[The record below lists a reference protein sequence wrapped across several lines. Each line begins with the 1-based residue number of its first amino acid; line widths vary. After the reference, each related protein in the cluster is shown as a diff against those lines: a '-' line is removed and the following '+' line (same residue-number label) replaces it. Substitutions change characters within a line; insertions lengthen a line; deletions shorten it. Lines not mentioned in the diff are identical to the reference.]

1 MFGLARGVGLS
12 LLVLAL
18 AGGCDDTVAVGD
30 VGPRDAGADVADAA
44 GVEDVRAADGADVAA
59 DQGGVSDG
67 SADRLPVDATADGAE
82 AGSGAFPG
90 CDQLPQPVTTCAPP
104 FNPAVACTFD
114 TGYTFG
120 EDGGLRIRVDRSTL
134 ATPAEYGRTRQF
146 RAAGMAAISCSN
158 KVPMC
163 RKAPGLVTTAD
174 VVEAFTAPDVVA
186 ALAEARPQVYG
197 RDSRPVDGTVLEV
210 LRADGRGFLLGTA
223 CTGGQFCTRPLT
235 DGLARVAALLN
246 RLDIQQ
252 LAAPG
257 CEALR
262 EP

>member
-1 MFGLARGVGLS
+1 
-12 LLVLAL
+12 LLVVLAL
-18 AGGCDDTVAVGD
+18 AGGCDDDTVAVGGD
-30 VGPRDAGADVADAA
+30 GGTRDTGADVADVA
-44 GVEDVRAADGADVAA
+44 GVQDVRAADGADVAA

-67 SADRLPVDATADGAE
+67 AADRLPVDATADGAE

-90 CDQLPQPVTTCAPP
+90 CDQLPQPLTTCAPP

-120 EDGGLRIRVDRSTL
+120 DEGGLRIRVDRSTL

-163 RKAPGLVTTAD
+163 RKAPGLITTAD
-174 VVEAFTAPDVVA
+174 VVEAFAAPDVVA

-210 LRADGRGFLLGTA
+210 LRADGRGFLLGPA

-235 DGLARVAALLN
+235 DGLARVASLLN
-246 RLDIQQ
+246 RLDTQQ
-252 LAAPG
+252 LATPG